1 MITLQGKGV
10 FGGVAIG
17 KISFYKRTGGPV
29 SYTHLTLPTTERV

>member
-17 KISFYKRTGGPV
+17 KISFYRGQAVRFSAG
-29 SYTHLTLPTTERV
+29 R